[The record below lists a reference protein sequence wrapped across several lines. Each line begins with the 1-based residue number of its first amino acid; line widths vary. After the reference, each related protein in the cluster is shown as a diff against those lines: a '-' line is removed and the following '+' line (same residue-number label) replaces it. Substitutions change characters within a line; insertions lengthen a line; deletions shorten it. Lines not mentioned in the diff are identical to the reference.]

1 MDSILCD
8 RSENENGAARRVK
21 TEFLLQFDGCT
32 TSLEEKVLVLAAT
45 NRPQELDDGVLRRF
59 TQKIFIDLP
68 DAETRIILIQKTFKK
83 HNTPVNLRDW
93 KYVLLILFKFLY
105 LILQINR
112 RKDGKLFF
120 FGYFSDL

>member
-1 MDSILCD
+1 MFFSDEVDSILCD

-59 TQKIFIDLP
+59 PQKIFIDLP
-68 DAETRIILIQKTFKK
+68 DAKTRITLIEKTFKK
-83 HNTPVNLRDW
+83 HNTPVNLTERDW
-93 KYVLLILFKFLY
+93 K
-105 LILQINR
+105 
-112 RKDGKLFF
+112 
-120 FGYFSDL
+120 